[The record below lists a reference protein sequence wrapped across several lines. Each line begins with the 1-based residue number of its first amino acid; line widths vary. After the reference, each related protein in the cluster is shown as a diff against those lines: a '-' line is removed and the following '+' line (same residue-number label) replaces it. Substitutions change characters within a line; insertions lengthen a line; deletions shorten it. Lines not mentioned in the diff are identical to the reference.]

1 MRKLVRMSLH
11 CFSLF
16 LSSSLLSELNNQ
28 VCERTRFCWR
38 LSLPGIYE
46 EFNRTAMNT
55 KSCYPE
61 DWCGGTDLSIF
72 RYARTDAVI
81 LLQIM

>member
-1 MRKLVRMSLH
+1 MWKLVRMSLH

-16 LSSSLLSELNNQ
+16 FSSSLFSELNNQ
-28 VCERTRFCWR
+28 VYERTLSCWR

-46 EFNRTAMNT
+46 ELNRIDMNT

-61 DWCGGTDLSIF
+61 D
-72 RYARTDAVI
+72 
-81 LLQIM
+81 